1 MEMQGDT
8 TIVYRL
14 DLGGGEIVEF
24 EIDAEQGL
32 AEASEGPPPDWARL
46 AFFRC
51 EHCPERE
58 ETEVC
63 RLAVSLVRVVDRF
76 QAIISHDRVGL
87 EVVTPQRRV
96 CQETT
101 AQRAMSSLMGLLIA
115 TSGCPHTEFLRPMA
129 RFHLPLAN
137 EHETVFRAVSSYM
150 LAQYYRHR
158 HGLPVDLEL
167 TGLDRLYHDL
177 QIVNMSVVK
186 RLRKASRTDSSV
198 NALIL
203 LDLYAKAMPFS
214 LAESLAEFRHLF
226 SAYLR
231 AR

>member
-1 MEMQGDT
+1 MQGDT
-8 TIVYRL
+8 TITYRL
-14 DLGGGEIVEF
+14 DLGNDEIVEF
-24 EIDAEQGL
+24 DIDTERGL
-32 AEASEGPPPDWARL
+32 TDGNGHDTPEWARL

-58 ETEVC
+58 DAEVC
-63 RLAVSLVRVVDRF
+63 CLAISLVRVVDRF
-76 QAIISHDRVGL
+76 QAIISHDRVTL
-87 EVVTPQRRV
+87 EVITPERRI

-115 TSGCPHTEFLRPMA
+115 TSGCPHTDFLRPMA

-137 EHETVFRAVSSYM
+137 EQETVYRAVSSYM
-150 LAQYYRHR
+150 LAQYFRHR
-158 HGLPVDLEL
+158 QGLAVDLDF
-167 TGLDRLYHDL
+167 TGLNLLYHNL
-177 QIVNMSVVK
+177 QIVNMSVVR

-214 LAESLAEFRHLF
+214 LADSLEEFQHLF
-226 SAYLR
+226 AAYLEP
-231 AR
+231 